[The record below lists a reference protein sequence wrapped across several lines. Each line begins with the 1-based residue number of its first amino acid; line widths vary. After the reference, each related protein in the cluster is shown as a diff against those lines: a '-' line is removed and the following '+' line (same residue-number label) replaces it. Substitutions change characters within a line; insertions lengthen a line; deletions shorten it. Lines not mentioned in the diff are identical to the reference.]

1 MKRLLIT
8 SFVITCF
15 GLTSF
20 IQPGDKPIAEYKVG
34 AAKVTV
40 WENKRADGS
49 TWKNFEIDKLYKKS
63 DKWKTSNHFDER
75 ELLQL
80 KEAIEQAIKGEDVQ
94 TK

>member
-1 MKRLLIT
+1 MKRLLFT
-8 SFVITCF
+8 SFVIISF

-20 IQPGDKPIAEYKVG
+20 INPGDKPTAEYKVG

-40 WENKRADGS
+40 WENKREDGS
-49 TWKNFEIDKLYKKS
+49 TWKNFKVEKLYKKG
-63 DKWKTSNHFDER
+63 DKWETSNSFDEQ

-80 KEAIEQAIKGEDVQ
+80 KEAVEQAIKGEGVQ